1 MTKCSRVLIL
11 ESVEEKKGRTFET
24 HKTQTW
30 SFYKWC

>member
-1 MTKCSRVLIL
+1 MTKCRRVLIL
-11 ESVEEKKGRTFET
+11 ESVKEKKSLTFEK